1 MPSLLLHIF
10 SCLCVLTALP
20 CVSRATRETVVG
32 TAGRRV
38 TLPCRSEA
46 VKRSGVEVCWGRGE
60 PSLFTCHNILI
71 NMAGEDVSYRK
82 SDRFSPSSTSSL
94 SIFPSRA
101 SDSGF
106 YHCRVQLPGLFN
118 DQTAT
123 IHLIVLS
130 PRSPAEDA
138 EDTEDTKDLDAPDTA
153 TGDTIQSLTEEQGSE
168 VTNPTE
174 PMVALVQSPV
184 QQPVTS
190 FQTFIG
196 NTLRL
201 AFIIFIPM
209 SLLTAAYRVWR
220 WSQRPE
226 ADRGLS
232 QSEEEE
238 GHTSV

>member
-10 SCLCVLTALP
+10 TCICVLTALA
-20 CVSRATRETVVG
+20 CVSLATTETVVG

-71 NMAGEDVSYRK
+71 NMAGDDVSYRK
-82 SDRFSPSSTSSL
+82 SYRFSPSSTSSL
-94 SIFPSRA
+94 SIFPSRP

-118 DQTAT
+118 DQTST
-123 IHLIVLS
+123 IHLIIIS
-130 PRSPAEDA
+130 PGSPVSDNEDA
-138 EDTEDTKDLDAPDTA
+138 EDLNAPHTA
-153 TGDTIQSLTEEQGSE
+153 TGDTIQCRTEEQGSD

-190 FQTFIG
+190 LQTFIG

-201 AFIIFIPM
+201 SFIIFIPV
-209 SLLTAAYRVWR
+209 SLLAAAYRVWR

-226 ADRGLS
+226 TDKGLS

-238 GHTSV
+238 GNTSV

>member
-1 MPSLLLHIF
+1 MLPLLLHIF
-10 SCLCVLTALP
+10 TCLCVLTA
-20 CVSRATRETVVG
+20 TTETVVG

-60 PSLFTCHNILI
+60 PSLFTCHNIVI
-71 NMAGEDVSYRK
+71 NMAGDDVSYRK

-94 SIFPSRA
+94 SIFPSRP

-123 IHLIVLS
+123 VHLIILS
-130 PRSPAEDA
+130 PRSPASDA
-138 EDTEDTKDLDAPDTA
+138 EDSEDLNAPHTA
-153 TGDTIQSLTEEQGSE
+153 TGDTIRCLTEEAGSE

-184 QQPVTS
+184 QQLVTS

-201 AFIIFIPM
+201 LFIIFIPM
-209 SLLTAAYRVWR
+209 LLLTAAYRVWR
-220 WSQRPE
+220 RSQRPE
-226 ADRGLS
+226 SDRGLS

-238 GHTSV
+238 GNTSV

>member
-1 MPSLLLHIF
+1 M
-10 SCLCVLTALP
+10 
-20 CVSRATRETVVG
+20 
-32 TAGRRV
+32 
-38 TLPCRSEA
+38 LPCRSEA
-46 VKRSGVEVCWGRGE
+46 VKQSGVEVCWGRGE

-71 NMAGEDVSYRK
+71 NTAGDNVSYRK
-82 SDRFSPSSTSSL
+82 SYRYSLSSTSSL
-94 SIFPSRA
+94 SIFPSRP

-123 IHLIVLS
+123 ILLIIIS
-130 PRSPAEDA
+130 PRSTVSDDEDA
-138 EDTEDTKDLDAPDTA
+138 EDLNAPHTA
-153 TGDTIQSLTEEQGSE
+153 TGDTIRCLTEERRSD

-174 PMVALVQSPV
+174 PMVALVQSHA
-184 QQPVTS
+184 QQPVDS
-190 FQTFIG
+190 LQTFIG

-201 AFIIFIPM
+201 SFIIFIPM
-209 SLLTAAYRVWR
+209 LLLTAAYRVWR

-226 ADRGLS
+226 TDRGLN